1 MPSYIAR
8 KIGQAIVTV
17 FTVLT
22 IGFFL
27 GRLSGKPGALI
38 LPEGATQQEIDAF
51 NTALGFDKPLWQQ
64 YVDFLARLFTG
75 TVGDSYRQKVPAMD
89 LLIDRIPATFQ
100 LAIASFAIGL
110 GAAMLVAL
118 LIFVTRWNWLR
129 LALLWLGSLRQA
141 IPDFLFGVLLAF
153 VFSVLLGWLPS
164 LGNQGPQSLV
174 LPVACLAT
182 AQFALYLRLIGSAL
196 GEQQGMDYVRAS
208 YAKGQSHRAVVVAQ
222 MTPNALVPVLT
233 IAGLNL
239 GGLLGGTVIV
249 EAVFAWPG
257 MGQVLLQAVNGR
269 DFPVVL
275 AGLAV
280 VAVFFVLVNLV
291 VDLITATID
300 PRVRLA

>member
-1 MPSYIAR
+1 MATYITR
-8 KIGQAIVTV
+8 KIIQAIITI
-17 FTVLT
+17 FAVLS

-38 LPEGATQQEIDAF
+38 LPEGATQAEIDAF
-51 NTALGFDKPLWQQ
+51 NASLGFDRPLLAQ
-64 YVDFLARLFTG
+64 YADFVIGLFGG
-75 TVGDSYRQKVPAMD
+75 TVGESYRQRVPALD
-89 LLIDRIPATFQ
+89 LLFDRVPATFQ
-100 LAIASFAIGL
+100 LALTSFAIGL
-110 GAAMLVAL
+110 GAALLVAI
-118 LIFVTRWNWLR
+118 LIFITRWNWLR
-129 LALLWLGSLRQA
+129 LALLWMGSLRQS

-153 VFSVLLGWLPS
+153 VFSVMLGLLPS
-164 LGNQGPQSLV
+164 LGNQGPQSLI

-182 AQFALYLRLIGSAL
+182 AQFALYLRLIGAAL

-208 YAKGQSHRAVVVAQ
+208 YAKGQPHSAVVVKQ

-275 AGLAV
+275 GGLAV
-280 VAVFFVLVNLV
+280 VAVFFVAVNLV
-291 VDLITATID
+291 VDLVTATID

>member
-1 MPSYIAR
+1 MPRYVAR
-8 KIGQAIVTV
+8 KLAQAVITV
-17 FTVLT
+17 FAVMT

-38 LPEGATQQEIDAF
+38 LPEGATQTEIDAV
-51 NTALGFDKPLWQQ
+51 NATLGFDRPLIVQ
-64 YVDFLARLFTG
+64 YGDFLAGLLQG
-75 TVGDSYRQKVPAMD
+75 TVGDSYRQKVPALD
-89 LLIDRIPATFQ
+89 LLIDRVPATFQ
-100 LAIASFAIGL
+100 LAITSFIVGL
-110 GAAMLVAL
+110 GAALIVAL
-118 LIFVTRWNWLR
+118 VIFVTRWNWLR
-129 LALLWLGSLRQA
+129 LSLLWLGSLRQA
-141 IPDFLFGVLLAF
+141 VPDFLFGVVLAL
-153 VFSVLLGWLPS
+153 VFSVTLGLLPS

-196 GEQQGMDYVRAS
+196 GEQQGLDYVRAS
-208 YAKGQSHRAVVVAQ
+208 YARGQGHPMVVVRQ
-222 MTPNALVPVLT
+222 MLPNALVPVLT

-275 AGLAV
+275 GGLAV
-280 VAVFFVLVNLV
+280 VAVFFVAVNFL
-291 VDLITATID
+291 VDLLTASID
-300 PRVRLA
+300 PRVRLS

>member
-1 MPSYIAR
+1 MPTYIAR

-17 FTVLT
+17 FAVLT

-51 NTALGFDKPLWQQ
+51 NAALGFDKPLWQQ
-64 YVDFLARLFTG
+64 YLDFLAGLFTG
-75 TVGDSYRQKVPAMD
+75 TVGDSYRQKVPALD
-89 LLIDRIPATFQ
+89 LLIDRVPATFQ
-100 LAIASFAIGL
+100 LAITSFAIGL

-280 VAVFFVLVNLV
+280 VAVFFVLVNLI
-291 VDLITATID
+291 VDLITASID

>member
-1 MPSYIAR
+1 MPTYIAR
-8 KIGQAIVTV
+8 KLAQAV
-17 FTVLT
+17 FTIFAVVT

-38 LPEGATQQEIDAF
+38 LPEGATQAEIDAF
-51 NTALGFDKPLWQQ
+51 NAGLGFEQPLLVQ
-64 YVDFLARLFTG
+64 YTDFLGGLLSG
-75 TVGDSYRQKVPAMD
+75 TVGDSYRQKVPALD
-89 LLIDRIPATFQ
+89 LLIDRVPATFQ
-100 LAIASFAIGL
+100 LAISSFVIGL
-110 GAAMLVAL
+110 GAALLVAL
-118 LIFVTRWNWLR
+118 LIYITRWNWLR
-129 LALLWLGSLRQA
+129 LSLLWLGSLRQA

-153 VFSVLLGWLPS
+153 VFSVSLGMLPS
-164 LGNQGPQSLV
+164 LGNQGPQSLI

-182 AQFALYLRLIGSAL
+182 AQFAIYLRLIGSAL
-196 GEQQGMDYVRAS
+196 GEQQGLDYVRAS
-208 YAKGQSHRAVVVAQ
+208 YAKGQPHSAVVVRQ

-275 AGLAV
+275 GGLV
-280 VAVFFVLVNLV
+280 IVATFFVLVNLL

-300 PRVRLA
+300 PRVRLS

>member
-1 MPSYIAR
+1 MPIYIAR
-8 KIGQAIVTV
+8 KIGQALVTV
-17 FTVLT
+17 FAVLT

-51 NTALGFDKPLWQQ
+51 NAALGFDKPLWQQ
-64 YVDFLARLFTG
+64 YLDFLAGLFTG

-129 LALLWLGSLRQA
+129 LSLLWLGSLRQA

-208 YAKGQSHRAVVVAQ
+208 YAKGQSHRSVVVAQ

-280 VAVFFVLVNLV
+280 VAVFFVLVNLI

>member
-1 MPSYIAR
+1 MATYLSR
-8 KIGQAIVTV
+8 KIVQAAITV
-17 FTVLT
+17 IAVLS

-38 LPEGATQQEIDAF
+38 LPEGATQAEIDEF
-51 NTALGFDKPLWQQ
+51 NASLGFDQPLLSQ
-64 YVDFLARLFTG
+64 YLGFLRGLLSG
-75 TVGDSYRQKVPAMD
+75 TVGDSYRQRVPAMD
-89 LLIDRIPATFQ
+89 LLVDRIPATFQ
-100 LAIASFAIGL
+100 LALTSFALGL
-110 GAAMLVAL
+110 GAALLVAV

-129 LALLWLGSLRQA
+129 VLLLWMGSLRQSV
-141 IPDFLFGVLLAF
+141 PDFLFGVLLAF
-153 VFSVLLGWLPS
+153 VFSVVLGVLPS

-174 LPVACLAT
+174 LPVVCLAT
-182 AQFALYLRLIGSAL
+182 AQFALYLRLIGAAL
-196 GEQQGMDYVRAS
+196 GEQQGADYVRAS
-208 YAKGQSHRAVVVAQ
+208 YAKGQPHGSVVITQ
-222 MTPNALVPVLT
+222 MVPNALIPVLT

-275 AGLAV
+275 GGLAV
-280 VAVFFVLVNLV
+280 VAVFFVAVNLL
-291 VDLITATID
+291 VDLVTATID